1 MKKLT
6 VLSTIILTATFA
18 AGCATQSKTAST
30 NSGAAATAA
39 ATTAATATA
48 QATAATTPKAVK
60 KIVVGTGTQFP
71 NICFIDDKGNL
82 TGYDVELV
90 KEIDKRL
97 PEYEFE
103 LKTMEFKNLLLSLE
117 TNKIDFIAHQM
128 EINEERKQKFLY
140 NDEAYNIFPNKI
152 IVHKDN
158 TAIKSIDDLKGK
170 KLLVTATSNAAVL
183 AEKYNK
189 EHNTGI
195 NIVYTGAGEDSK
207 TQIKAGRAD
216 ASISTQFAIDFVNKS
231 VDAQLKTVGEPL
243 SNSKVYFI
251 LRKDGEELKK
261 KIDETVKSIKA
272 DGTLGKLSTHWLG
285 ADYTVGN

>member
-1 MKKLT
+1 MMKKFT
-6 VLSTIILTATFA
+6 VLSSLILTAAFA
-18 AGCATQSKTAST
+18 AGCAAQTKTAST
-30 NSGAAATAA
+30 SPSTGSAATAA
-39 ATTAATATA
+39 ATTAPAA
-48 QATAATTPKAVK
+48 QATAAPKGVK

-128 EINEERKQKFLY
+128 EVNEERKQKFLF

-158 TAIKSIDDLKGK
+158 NTVKSIDDLKGK

-195 NIVYTGAGEDSK
+195 NIVYTGAGEDAKSL
-207 TQIKAGRAD
+207 IKQGRAD

-251 LRKDGEELKK
+251 LRKDQEELKK
-261 KIDETVKSIKA
+261 KIDEAVKAIKA
-272 DGTLGKLSTHWLG
+272 DGTLGKLSTQWLG
-285 ADYTVGN
+285 ADYTVGS

>member
-1 MKKLT
+1 MKKFT
-6 VLSTIILTATFA
+6 VLSSLILTAAFA
-18 AGCATQSKTAST
+18 AGCAAQTKTVNTTPSA
-30 NSGAAATAA
+30 GAAAPA
-39 ATTAATATA
+39 A
-48 QATAATTPKAVK
+48 QATEAPKAVK

-128 EINEERKQKFLY
+128 EVNEERKQKFLF

-158 TAIKSIDDLKGK
+158 NTVKSIDDLKGK

-195 NIVYTGAGEDSK
+195 NIVYTGAGEDAKSL
-207 TQIKAGRAD
+207 IKQGRAD

-251 LRKDGEELKK
+251 LRKDQEELKK
-261 KIDETVKSIKA
+261 KIDEAVKAIKA
-272 DGTLGKLSTHWLG
+272 DGTLGKLSTQWLG
-285 ADYTVGN
+285 ADYTVGS

>member
-1 MKKLT
+1 MKKFT
-6 VLSTIILTATFA
+6 VLSSLVLTAAFA
-18 AGCATQSKTAST
+18 AGCAAQTKTAST
-30 NSGAAATAA
+30 TPSTGAAATS
-39 ATTAATATA
+39 AATAAPTA
-48 QATAATTPKAVK
+48 QATAASKEVK

-128 EINEERKQKFLY
+128 EVNEERKQKFLF

-158 TAIKSIDDLKGK
+158 NTVKSIDDLKGK

-195 NIVYTGAGEDSK
+195 NIVYTGAGEDAKSL
-207 TQIKAGRAD
+207 IKQGRAD

-251 LRKDGEELKK
+251 LRKDQEELKK
-261 KIDETVKSIKA
+261 KIDEAVKAIKA
-272 DGTLGKLSTHWLG
+272 DGTLGKLSTQWLG
-285 ADYTVGN
+285 ADYTVGS

>member
-1 MKKLT
+1 MKKFT
-6 VLSTIILTATFA
+6 VLSSLILTAAFA
-18 AGCATQSKTAST
+18 AGCAAQTKTAST
-30 NSGAAATAA
+30 SPSTGSAATAA
-39 ATTAATATA
+39 ATTAPAA
-48 QATAATTPKAVK
+48 QATAAPKGVK

-128 EINEERKQKFLY
+128 EVNEERKQKFLF

-158 TAIKSIDDLKGK
+158 NTVKSIDDLKGK

-195 NIVYTGAGEDSK
+195 NIVYTGAGEDAKSL
-207 TQIKAGRAD
+207 IKQGRAD

-251 LRKDGEELKK
+251 LRKDQEELKK
-261 KIDETVKSIKA
+261 KIDEAVKAIKA
-272 DGTLGKLSTHWLG
+272 DGTLGKLSTQWLG
-285 ADYTVGN
+285 ADYTVGS

>member
-1 MKKLT
+1 MKKFT
-6 VLSTIILTATFA
+6 VLSSLVLTAAFA
-18 AGCATQSKTAST
+18 AGCASQTKTTST
-30 NSGAAATAA
+30 TPSAAAAATGAATAA
-39 ATTAATATA
+39 PAAQVTAA
-48 QATAATTPKAVK
+48 PNVVK

-128 EINEERKQKFLY
+128 EVNEERKQKFLF

-158 TAIKSIDDLKGK
+158 NAVKSIDDLKGK

-189 EHNTGI
+189 EHNIGI
-195 NIVYTGAGEDSK
+195 NIVYTGAGEDAKSL
-207 TQIKAGRAD
+207 IKQGRAD

-251 LRKDGEELKK
+251 LRKDQEELKK
-261 KIDETVKSIKA
+261 KIDEAVKAIKA
-272 DGTLGKLSTHWLG
+272 DGTLGKLSTQWLG
-285 ADYTVGN
+285 ADYTVGS

>member
-6 VLSTIILTATFA
+6 ILSSVLLTLTFV

-30 NSGAAATAA
+30 TPAAQAAATAA
-39 ATTAATATA
+39 ATSTPTAQAATAA
-48 QATAATTPKAVK
+48 PKAVK

-71 NICFIDDKGNL
+71 NICFLDDKGNL

-90 KEIDKRL
+90 KEINKRL

-103 LKTMEFKNLLLSLE
+103 FKTMEFKNLLLSLE

-128 EINEERKQKFLY
+128 EVNDERKQKFLF

-158 TAIKSIDDLKGK
+158 KDIKSIDDLKGK

-195 NIVYTGAGEDSK
+195 NIVYTGAGEDAK

-243 SNSKVYFI
+243 SNSKIYFI
-251 LRKDGEELKK
+251 LRKDEEDLKK
-261 KIDETVKSIKA
+261 KIDDTLKAIKA
-272 DGTLGKLSTHWLG
+272 DGTLSKLSTQWLG
-285 ADYTVGN
+285 ADYSVGN